1 MHSLQESTKEVSPHA
16 HPKLLQIYN
25 KKEDLYLSSG
35 QHMQQKNHLQ
45 EMNKPKLKKMKK
57 LQSYCILMLYDN
69 SIRRVLTLCAQNF
82 ISVLRS
88 KSRGTFKALQKW

>member
-57 LQSYCILMLYDN
+57 
-69 SIRRVLTLCAQNF
+69 
-82 ISVLRS
+82 
-88 KSRGTFKALQKW
+88 